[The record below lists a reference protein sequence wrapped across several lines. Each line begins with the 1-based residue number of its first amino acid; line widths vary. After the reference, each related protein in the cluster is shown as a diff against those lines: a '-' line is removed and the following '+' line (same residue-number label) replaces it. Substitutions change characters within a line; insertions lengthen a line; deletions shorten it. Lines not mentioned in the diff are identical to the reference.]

1 MFPERWMDS
10 VLKKEKK
17 KIVLLHLH
25 KVMYISPLSAVLAAE
40 P

>member
-10 VLKKEKK
+10 VLKK

>member
-1 MFPERWMDS
+1 MDGR
-10 VLKKEKK
+10 VLKKKK